1 MPAGV
6 GGNLLTDLILW
17 KGAVYMAAPFSMFFN
32 QSLSGLFL
40 RVQSSDI

>member
-6 GGNLLTDLILW
+6 GGNLLTDFDIN
-17 KGAVYMAAPFSMFFN
+17 KGAVAWAAPFSMFFN